1 MKLNYIV
8 VNTVHYEFRTFF
20 NVSVIIINCIIICL
34 YMMDVLCDELSI
46 YEYYLSYFLRSSLF
60 PSFFQIKIL
69 TRYKNNKQSD

>member
-1 MKLNYIV
+1 MNL
-8 VNTVHYEFRTFF
+8 ELFF
-20 NVSVIIINCIIICL
+20 YYLNVSVIIINCIICL

-69 TRYKNNKQSD
+69 TIGKYKNNKQSD